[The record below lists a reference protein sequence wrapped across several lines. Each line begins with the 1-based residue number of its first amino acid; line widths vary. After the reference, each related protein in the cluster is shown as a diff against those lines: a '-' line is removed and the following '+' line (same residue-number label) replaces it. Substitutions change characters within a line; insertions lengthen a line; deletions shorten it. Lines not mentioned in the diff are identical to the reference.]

1 MIFKELK
8 RTSSHGEID
17 LNIWYKFKEQFP
29 EIKDVSWEE
38 AHYRFREIGLDFY
51 TEKETPV
58 KWWVRLTLPFV
69 IIVWL
74 LMFIGLPIHFM
85 ITGKWTYEGNGYIG
99 NFIYNWFGM
108 FNLGK

>member
-1 MIFKELK
+1 MIYQKL
-8 RTSSHGEID
+8 RRVSTHGEVDIS
-17 LNIWYKFKEQFP
+17 LRYKFQEQFP
-29 EIKDVSWEE
+29 EIKDVPTEE
-38 AHYRFREIGLDFY
+38 FHRRFEKLGVYFY
-51 TEKETPV
+51 TKKETPV

-74 LMFIGLPIHFM
+74 LMFFGLPIHFM